1 MELILLLVR
10 LFLFGVF
17 VVAGV
22 GKLLDLE
29 GSEKAV
35 KGFGVPDSVAKPVS
49 IFLPVVEIVIG
60 VLLLF
65 VGTSW
70 IGAVF
75 AFLLLSVFIVG
86 MIVQMAQ
93 GNAPDCHCFGQI
105 HSEPV
110 GKASLIRNIGF
121 AILSL
126 LIVSQGPASQGYDLS
141 TSSNDMLQAVLILG
155 ILVLVAVAVFYLKK
169 ILEQQMEITRR
180 IEVLELVSRDGAH
193 VEREGAGSPAE
204 SLPIGA
210 PFPEFE
216 LADTRGKRLKFSD
229 YRKTRV
235 PLLFLFVSPD
245 CGPCNA
251 LLPEIREWRKA
262 HADKFKIVLVS
273 SGSISANIE
282 KFGEEDGILLQEKRE
297 LAEQVK
303 ARWTPTAIFVNGEGR
318 IASHPAAGDTAIRE
332 LINKLQVEDLG
343 KEHLYFSADENGGV
357 PVMIGEKIPEFSM
370 SDLKGQPITQET
382 FKGKESLV
390 VFFSM
395 TCPHCVRMIEELKEW
410 DKTKGADEPN
420 LIVFSDGDADAHKEL
435 ELDAP
440 IILDKDY
447 EFAGEIGMM
456 GTPSGVL
463 VNKKGEIV
471 TETGIGAS
479 NIWALIG
486 RERPSK

>member
-1 MELILLLVR
+1 MEIILLLVR

-17 VVAGV
+17 VFAGI

-35 KGFGVPDSVAKPVS
+35 KGFGVPEPLAKPVS
-49 IFLPVVEIVIG
+49 LFLPVVEIVIG

-70 IGAVF
+70 IGAVL
-75 AFLLLSVFIVG
+75 AFLLLLVFIVG
-86 MIVQMAQ
+86 MVVQMAQ

-110 GKASLIRNIGF
+110 GKSSLIRNIGF
-121 AILSL
+121 AILAL
-126 LIVSQGPASQGYDLS
+126 LLVSQGPTSQGYELS

-169 ILEQQMEITRR
+169 IFEQQLQITRR
-180 IEVLELVSRDGAH
+180 IEVLELVSRDGAQ
-193 VEREGAGSPAE
+193 VEREDAGSPTE

-216 LADTRGKRLKFSD
+216 LADTSGKRVRFSD
-229 YRKTRV
+229 YRKTAQ
-235 PLLFLFVSPD
+235 PILFLFVSPD

-251 LLPEIREWRKA
+251 LFPEVQEWAK
-262 HADKFKIVLVS
+262 DLSEKFKIVLVS
-273 SGSISANIE
+273 SGSIPANIE
-282 KFGEEDGILLQEKRE
+282 KFGDEFGVLLQEKRE

-303 ARWTPTAIFVNGEGR
+303 ARWTPTAIYVNAEGK

-332 LINKLQVEDLG
+332 LIEKLRSEDLG
-343 KEHLYFSADENGGV
+343 KEHLYFAGDNWARLK
-357 PVMIGEKIPEFSM
+357 IGEKVPEFSM
-370 SDLKGQPITQET
+370 ADLKGRPVTHEDFQ
-382 FKGKESLV
+382 GKESLV

-395 TCPHCVRMIEELKEW
+395 TCPHCVKMIEELKEW
-410 DKTKGADEPN
+410 DETKDPTEPN
-420 LIVFSDGDADAHKEL
+420 LVVFSDGDAEAHEQLKL
-435 ELDAP
+435 NAP

-447 EFAGEIGMM
+447 AFAGEIGMM

-463 VNKKGEIV
+463 VNEKGEIV
-471 TETGIGAS
+471 TETGVGAS

>member
-1 MELILLLVR
+1 MEIILLLVR

-17 VVAGV
+17 VFAGI

-35 KGFGVPDSVAKPVS
+35 KGFGIPEPLAKPVS
-49 IFLPVVEIVIG
+49 RFLPVVEIVIG

-65 VGTSW
+65 VGTAW
-70 IGAVF
+70 IGAVL
-75 AFLLLSVFIVG
+75 AFLLLLVFIGG
-86 MIVQMAQ
+86 MAVQLAQ

-110 GKASLIRNIGF
+110 GKSSLIRNIVF

-126 LIVSQGPASQGYDLS
+126 LLIWQGPTNQGYDLS
-141 TSSNDMLQAVLILG
+141 ASSTDMLQAVLILG

-169 ILEQQMEITRR
+169 IFEQQLQITRR

-193 VEREGAGSPAE
+193 VEREDVGSPTE
-204 SLPIGA
+204 SLPLGA

-216 LADTRGKRLKFSD
+216 LADTGGKRVRFSD
-229 YRKTRV
+229 YRKARE
-235 PLLFLFVSPD
+235 PILFLFVSPD

-251 LLPEIREWRKA
+251 LFPEIQEWRKD

-282 KFGEEDGILLQEKRE
+282 KFGEEFGVLLQEKRE

-303 ARWTPTAIFVNGEGR
+303 ARWTPTAIYVNADGK

-332 LINKLQVEDLG
+332 LVEKLHTEDLA
-343 KEHLYFSADENGGV
+343 KEHLYFSADGNGSKV
-357 PVMIGEKIPEFSM
+357 LIGEKVPEFSM
-370 SDLKGQPITQET
+370 EALNGQTITHEAFQ
-382 FKGKESLV
+382 GKESLV

-410 DKTKGADEPN
+410 DLTKGADEPN
-420 LIVFSDGDADAHKEL
+420 LIVFSDGDAEAHE
-435 ELDAP
+435 ELDLSAP
-440 IILDKDY
+440 IILDKDHKVS
-447 EFAGEIGMM
+447 AQIGMR

-463 VNKKGEIV
+463 VNEKGEIV
-471 TETGIGAS
+471 TETGVGAP

-486 RERPSK
+486 KERPSK

>member
-1 MELILLLVR
+1 MELVLLLVR

-35 KGFGVPDSVAKPVS
+35 RGFGVPDSISKPVS
-49 IFLPVVEIVIG
+49 VFLPVVEIVIG

-70 IGAVF
+70 IGAVL
-75 AFLLLSVFIVG
+75 AFLLLAVFIVG
-86 MIVQMAQ
+86 MAVQMAQ

-110 GKASLIRNIGF
+110 GKWSLIRNIGF

-126 LIVSQGPASQGYDLS
+126 LIVSQGPANQGYDLS

-155 ILVLVAVAVFYLKK
+155 ILILVAVAVFYLKK
-169 ILEQQMEITRR
+169 IFEQQVQIMRR

-193 VEREGAGSPAE
+193 VERDAGSPAE

-216 LADTRGKRLKFSD
+216 LADTSGKRIRFSD
-229 YRKTRV
+229 IRKATE
-235 PLLFLFVSPD
+235 PILFLFVSPD

-251 LLPEIREWRKA
+251 LFPEIRDWKRD
-262 HADKFKIVLVS
+262 HSDKFRIVLVS
-273 SGSISANIE
+273 SGSIPANIE
-282 KFGEEDGILLQEKRE
+282 KFGEEFNVLLQEKRE

-303 ARWTPTAIFVNGEGR
+303 ARWTPTAIYVNADGK
-318 IASHPAAGDTAIRE
+318 IASHPAAGDSAIRE
-332 LINKLQVEDLG
+332 LVEKLRGEDLR
-343 KEHLYFSADENGGV
+343 KEHLYFPAGENGARV
-357 PVMIGEKIPEFSM
+357 LIGEKVPEFSVT
-370 SDLKGQPITQET
+370 DLKGEPITHET
-382 FKGKESLV
+382 FKGKKSLV

-410 DKTKGADEPN
+410 DQTKGADAPN
-420 LIVFSDGDADAHKEL
+420 LIVFSDGEAEAHEEL
-435 ELDAP
+435 ELNAP
-440 IILDKDY
+440 IVLDKDY
-447 EFAGEIGMM
+447 KVAGAIGMR

-463 VNKKGEIV
+463 INEKGEIV

-486 RERPSK
+486 KERPSK

>member
-1 MELILLLVR
+1 MFSFSPGI
-10 LFLFGVF
+10 
-17 VVAGV
+17 

-35 KGFGVPDSVAKPVS
+35 KGFGVPDPLAKPVS
-49 IFLPVVEIVIG
+49 LFLPVVEIVIG

-65 VGTSW
+65 VGTAW
-70 IGAVF
+70 LGAVL
-75 AFLLLSVFIVG
+75 ALLLLLVFIGG
-86 MIVQMAQ
+86 MVVQLAQ

-110 GKASLIRNIGF
+110 GKSSLIRNAGF
-121 AILSL
+121 AILAL
-126 LIVSQGPASQGYDLS
+126 LLVSQGPANQGYDLS
-141 TSSNDMLQAVLILG
+141 TSSTDMLQAVLILG

-169 ILEQQMEITRR
+169 IFEQQLQITRR

-193 VEREGAGSPAE
+193 VEREDAGSPTE

-216 LADTRGKRLKFSD
+216 LADTSGKRVRFSD
-229 YRKTRV
+229 FRKAGQ
-235 PLLFLFVSPD
+235 PILFLFVSPD

-251 LLPEIREWRKA
+251 LFPEIQEWKK
-262 HADKFKIVLVS
+262 DDTGKFNVVLVS

-282 KFGEEDGILLQEKRE
+282 KFGEEFGVLLQEKRE

-303 ARWTPTAIFVNGEGR
+303 ARWTPTAIFVNAEGK

-332 LINKLQVEDLG
+332 LVEKLQAEDLA
-343 KEHLYFSADENGGV
+343 KEHLYFSTDGNGTRLL
-357 PVMIGEKIPEFSM
+357 IGEKVPEFSM
-370 SDLKGQPITQET
+370 PDLKGEPVTHEAFQ
-382 FKGKESLV
+382 GKESLV
-390 VFFSM
+390 VFFSL

-410 DKTKGADEPN
+410 DETKDVEEPN
-420 LIVFSDGDADAHKEL
+420 LIVFSDGDAEAHEQL
-435 ELDAP
+435 ELNAP
-440 IILDKDY
+440 IILDKDFK
-447 EFAGEIGMM
+447 FAAGIGMM

-463 VNKKGEIV
+463 INEKGEIV
-471 TETGIGAS
+471 TETGVGAA

-486 RERPSK
+486 KERPSK